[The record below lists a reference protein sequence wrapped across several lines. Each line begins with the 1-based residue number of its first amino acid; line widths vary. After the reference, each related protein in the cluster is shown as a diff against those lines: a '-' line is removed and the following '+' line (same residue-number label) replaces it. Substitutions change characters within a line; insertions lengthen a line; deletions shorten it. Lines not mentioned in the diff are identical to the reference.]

1 MATHYHSDNE
11 RKKRLPVSAH
21 QVFLHRNF
29 VCVYV
34 CVRVFNLSAFYPL
47 LQNIHKLKI
56 FKEKLDTE
64 LNNTVCACCFSGFTQ
79 CQKIKEQK
87 QKTNLLVNRRQR
99 TSISG
104 AQHAEDF

>member
-1 MATHYHSDNE
+1 MCIC
-11 RKKRLPVSAH
+11 
-21 QVFLHRNF
+21 
-29 VCVYV
+29 VCT
-34 CVRVFNLSAFYPL
+34 CVFNLAGFYPL
-47 LQNIHKLKI
+47 LQNIHKLKN

-64 LNNTVCACCFSGFTQ
+64 LNNSVCACCFSGFTQ

-87 QKTNLLVNRRQR
+87 QKTNLLVNRRQG